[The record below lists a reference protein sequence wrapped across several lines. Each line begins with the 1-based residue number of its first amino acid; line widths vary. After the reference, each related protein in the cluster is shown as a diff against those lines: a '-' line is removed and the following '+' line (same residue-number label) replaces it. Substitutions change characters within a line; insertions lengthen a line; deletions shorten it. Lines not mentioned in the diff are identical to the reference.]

1 MSGPSLDAPVRTT
14 AAAPPP
20 NASSPH
26 GRTPHRLRADCTTHG
41 DGSLTFDVRL
51 SDETGKKAA
60 APEADEHAA
69 VLLRLRH
76 HHGPDASLSLPLTPA
91 ATDGGL
97 RATLPATTWLREG
110 RWDAYLA
117 QGDEEPQRLL
127 PGVHDLRSL
136 LGGAHVDARAWLGVR
151 IPYTTKH
158 GNLTIR
164 TWVRRPHAEAGT
176 LRIDDATIALHGTLY
191 GAQLSATACLEA
203 RPRDSAAP
211 PVRIPV
217 RPAQEEHSGRETA
230 PQHTPGPHHPQHGF
244 AAELPFTALLP
255 GHRIWDLWL
264 RPSADEEPVRVA
276 RILDDIPDKKHV
288 FSYPSRHVASPDGT
302 AHAVRPY
309 YTVNNNLSVRVS
321 YEAAKQEG

>member
-1 MSGPSLDAPVRTT
+1 MIHPSLDT
-14 AAAPPP
+14 AAASTPDV
-20 NASSPH
+20 SSPP
-26 GRTPHRLRADCTTHG
+26 GRKLQRPRADCTAHS

-76 HHGPDASLSLPLTPA
+76 HHGPDASLSLPLARA

-110 RWDAYLA
+110 RWDVYLA
-117 QGDEEPQRLL
+117 RTGEPPQRLL
-127 PGVHDLRSL
+127 PGIPDLRSL
-136 LGGAHVDARAWLGVR
+136 VGGALFDAHAWLGVR
-151 IPYTTKH
+151 IPYTTKY

-191 GAQLSATACLEA
+191 GAQLSPTACLEA
-203 RPRDSAAP
+203 HPRDPAAP
-211 PVRIPV
+211 TVRVPV
-217 RPAQEEHSGRETA
+217 RPDQEEHPGRETA
-230 PQHTPGPHHPQHGF
+230 PQHTPGPQHPQRGF
-244 AAELPFTALLP
+244 AAVLPFNSLLP
-255 GHRIWDLWL
+255 GRQVWDLWL
-264 RPSADEEPVRVA
+264 RPSDSEDPVRLA

-309 YTVNNNLSVRVS
+309 YTVNNNLAVRVR
-321 YEAAKQEG
+321 YEASVKEE